1 MITQIT
7 KSLSLFLI
15 LSFLSITINAQSVG
29 GTTTTTGPTSYCS
42 TTNSGYV
49 SVTGYKSTILF
60 WQSSTDGG
68 VTWNNNANQLPN
80 QTYFNLA
87 QTTCF
92 RAVVQDGAFIPD
104 TSTQICITIYPPA
117 VAGTIIGGG
126 IFCANSGSGTLTVT
140 GNTGTVAY
148 WQYSETNGGSWIN
161 IPNSTTTENYS
172 SLTKNRLYRVIVQ
185 NGPSCKKDTSANVSF
200 IVSPPTIAG
209 TISGATSVC
218 AAANSGVLS
227 ISGNMGNV
235 TSWQSSVNSGAS
247 WQNINNI
254 TTSESYLNLSKT
266 TWYRAIVKSGTCTP
280 DTTAKAIIDVSPVT
294 APGTLSG
301 GGNFCGNTA
310 TGTLTLNGTTG
321 IIQNWLSSIDSGA
334 TWTTIPNATSNQNYI
349 SVPVTTWYSVVVKS
363 GSCAADTSLVEKVNV
378 APQTVAGTISSSN
391 SVCFGVGRDTLHLKG
406 QVGKILTWVQSTN
419 NGGTWTPIANQT
431 DSLIYDGLK
440 HTTWYAAVVQS
451 GNCDVDTTTAVAIT
465 VFAQNP
471 VDAGPDATLTLGQS
485 VTLTGTGTGT
495 PLWTPALYLS
505 NPAIFTPVATPET
518 TTTYTLF
525 VTDSKNCVNSDTV
538 RITILK
544 VVFDGKISN
553 LFTPNGDGINDTW
566 YLQDIQK
573 FPDNEVIVYNI
584 YGKEVFS
591 KKGYMNDWK
600 GTFNGADLPD
610 GTYYYV
616 LRFDSSDMVLKG
628 SLDILRNK

>member
-7 KSLSLFLI
+7 KSLILFLI
-15 LSFLSITINAQSVG
+15 LSFFSLTIHAQSIG

-49 SVTGYKSTILF
+49 SVIGYKSTILF

-68 VTWNNNANQLPN
+68 FTWNNNANQLPN

-92 RAVVQDGAFIPD
+92 RAVVQDGAFTPD
-104 TSTQICITIYPPA
+104 TSTQICITIYKPA

-126 IFCANSGSGTLTVT
+126 VFCANSGSGNLTVT

-161 IPNSTTTENYS
+161 IPNSTTTESYS
-172 SLTKNRLYRVIVQ
+172 GLTKTRLYRVIVQ
-185 NGPSCKKDTSANVSF
+185 NGPSCKKDTSATASIV
-200 IVSPPTIAG
+200 VSPATVAG
-209 TISGATSVC
+209 TIMGATSVC

-227 ISGNMGNV
+227 ITGNLGMV
-235 TSWQSSVNSGAS
+235 TSWQSSVNNGAS

-254 TTSESYLNLSKT
+254 TTSESYLNLSTT
-266 TWYRAIVKSGTCTP
+266 TWYRAILKSGTCNP
-280 DTTAKAIIDVSPVT
+280 DTTAKAIMDVSPVT
-294 APGTLSG
+294 VPGTLTG

-321 IIQNWLSSIDSGA
+321 IIQKWLSSTDSGI
-334 TWTTIPNATSNQNYI
+334 TWLSIPNTTKNQNYAN
-349 SVPVTTWYSVVVKS
+349 VPLTTWYSVVVKS
-363 GSCAADTSLVEKVNV
+363 GACAADTSVVEKVNV
-378 APQTVAGTISSSN
+378 APQTVAGTISSSK
-391 SVCFGVGRDTLHLKG
+391 SVCYGVGKDTLHLKG
-406 QVGKILTWVQSTN
+406 YVGKISAWLQSTD
-419 NGGTWTPIANQT
+419 NGGTWTPIVNQT
-431 DSLIYDGLK
+431 DSLIYNALTQ
-440 HTTWYAAVVQS
+440 TTWYAAVVQS
-451 GNCDVDTTTAVAIT
+451 GNCVIDTTTAVAIT
-465 VFAQNP
+465 VFPQTP
-471 VDAGPDATLTLGQS
+471 VDAGPSATLTLGQS
-485 VTLTGTGTGT
+485 VTLAGSGNGT
-495 PLWTPALYLS
+495 PLWTPALFLS
-505 NPAIFTPVATPET
+505 DPTILTPVAKPET

-525 VTDSKNCVNSDTV
+525 ITDSKGCVNSDTV
-538 RITILK
+538 TVTILK

-584 YGKEVFS
+584 YGNEVFT

-600 GTFNGADLPD
+600 GTYNGADLPD

-616 LRFDSSDMVLKG
+616 VRFDNSAVVLKG

>member
-1 MITQIT
+1 MIALIT

-15 LSFLSITINAQSVG
+15 LSFFSLTVNAQSVG
-29 GTTTTTGPTSYCS
+29 GTTITNGPTSYCS

-49 SVTGYKSTILF
+49 SVIGYKSTILF

-68 VTWNNNANQLPN
+68 ITWNNNANQLPN

-92 RAVVQDGAFIPD
+92 RAVVQDGAFTPD
-104 TSTQICITIYPPA
+104 TSTQICITIYKPA
-117 VAGTIIGGG
+117 VAGTVVGGG
-126 IFCANSGSGTLTVT
+126 IFCASSGSGTLTVI

-172 SLTKNRLYRVIVQ
+172 GLTKSRLYRVIVQ
-185 NGPSCKKDTSANVSF
+185 NGPSCKKDTSANASF
-200 IVSPPTIAG
+200 IVAPPTVAG
-209 TISGATSVC
+209 TISGATTVC
-218 AAANSGVLS
+218 AAANAGALS
-227 ISGNMGNV
+227 ITGNMGMV
-235 TSWQSSVNSGAS
+235 TSWQSSVNNGAS

-254 TTSESYLNLSKT
+254 TTSLSYLNLSAT
-266 TWYRAIVKSGTCTP
+266 TWYRAIVKSGICSP
-280 DTTAKAIIDVSPVT
+280 DTTAHAIINVNPVT
-294 APGTLSG
+294 VPGTLTG
-301 GGNFCGNTA
+301 GGNFCGNIA

-321 IIQNWLSSIDSGA
+321 MIQNWLSSTDNGT
-334 TWTTIPNATSNQNYI
+334 TWLSIPNTTNSQNFT

-363 GSCAADTSLVEKVNV
+363 GTCPVDTSVVEKVNV
-378 APQTVAGTISSSN
+378 APQTIAGTINSSN
-391 SVCFGVGRDTLHLKG
+391 SVCYGVGRDTLFLTG
-406 QVGKILTWVQSTN
+406 RVGKVLNWLQSVD
-419 NGGTWTPIANQT
+419 NGGTWTSITNQT
-431 DSLIYDGLK
+431 DSLIYNALTQ
-440 HTTWYAAVVQS
+440 TTWYAAVVQS
-451 GNCDVDTTTAVAIT
+451 GNCAIDTTAAVAIT
-465 VFAQNP
+465 VFPPTP

-495 PLWTPALYLS
+495 PLWTPALFLS
-505 NPAIFTPVATPET
+505 NPGIFTPIATPET
-518 TTTYTLF
+518 TTTYTLY
-525 VTDSKNCVNSDTV
+525 VTDSKGCVNSDTV
-538 RITILK
+538 RVTMLK

-566 YLQDIQK
+566 YLEDIQK

-584 YGKEVFS
+584 YGNVVFT
-591 KKGYMNDWK
+591 KKGYLNDWK
-600 GTFNGADLPD
+600 GTYNGTELPD

-616 LRFDSSDMVLKG
+616 VKFDSSGIVLKG